1 MLKDLMDKKV
11 ISAENLGFIA
21 DLDNEIK
28 DKFELRLKEIEKENI
43 KS

>member
-21 DLDNEIK
+21 DFDNVIK
-28 DKFELRLKEIEKENI
+28 DKL
-43 KS
+43 

>member
-1 MLKDLMDKKV
+1 MDKKV

-21 DLDNEIK
+21 DFDHEIK

>member
-21 DLDNEIK
+21 DYDTVIK
-28 DKFELRLKEIEKENI
+28 DRLE
-43 KS
+43 

>member
-21 DLDNEIK
+21 HFDSVIK
-28 DKFELRLKEIEKENI
+28 DKL
-43 KS
+43 